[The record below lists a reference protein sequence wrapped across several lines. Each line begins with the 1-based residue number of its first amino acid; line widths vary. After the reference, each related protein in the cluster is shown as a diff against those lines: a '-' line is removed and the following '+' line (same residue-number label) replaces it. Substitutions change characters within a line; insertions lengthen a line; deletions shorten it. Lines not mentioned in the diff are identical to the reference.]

1 MKIDLNTSLK
11 NNIHENSLTK
21 MNYKLSFKLT
31 SDNTQKSIIPNIY
44 HLTNDLQKLLK
55 EYHGSN
61 LKIEGYNFEHEE
73 FTPYYSEDFQE
84 VKK

>member
-1 MKIDLNTSLK
+1 
-11 NNIHENSLTK
+11 

-61 LKIEGYNFEHEE
+61 LKIEGYYFEHEE
-73 FTPYYSEDFQE
+73 YTPYHSEDFQE
-84 VKK
+84 VTK

>member
-1 MKIDLNTSLK
+1 
-11 NNIHENSLTK
+11 

-61 LKIEGYNFEHEE
+61 LKIEG
-73 FTPYYSEDFQE
+73 
-84 VKK
+84 

>member
-1 MKIDLNTSLK
+1 
-11 NNIHENSLTK
+11 

-61 LKIEGYNFEHEE
+61 LKIEGYNFEQEE
-73 FTPYYSEDFQE
+73 FTPYYSEDFEE